1 MKRNVI
7 ITCAVT
13 GAGDALDRHPELPVT
28 PQQIA
33 EAVISA
39 AQAGAA
45 VAHIHVRD
53 PETGKGS
60 RDVDLFRQA
69 VELVRASDTDVI
81 INLTAGMGGAWFP
94 SEANPAL
101 PGPGTDSVGPHERLA
116 HVKLLRPDICSLDC
130 GTMNFGDNEIYIS
143 TPDFLRT
150 QARLLQEW
158 GVKPEMEVF
167 DLGQIWMARQ
177 LIKEGLIDSPPL
189 FQICLGIPWG
199 APADT
204 DSMISMRNALPA
216 DSRWAGFG
224 IGRMEMAMV
233 AQAVLLGGNVRVG
246 LEDNLYLSKG
256 VLASNAQLVESAVGI
271 IESIGARVAGPDEAR
286 EQLGLQPKPVA
297 T

>member
-28 PQQIA
+28 PRQIA
-33 EAVISA
+33 EAVITA

-150 QARLLQEW
+150 QAR
-158 GVKPEMEVF
+158 
-167 DLGQIWMARQ
+167 QIWLARQ
-177 LIKEGLIDSPPL
+177 LIKEGLIDSPHL
-189 FQICLGIPWG
+189 FQVCLGIPWG

-216 DSRWAGFG
+216 DSNWAGFG